1 MPGRA
6 VIALCLV
13 VLVMAMDAGSAA
25 AADLQKAIS
34 FSGPQSLRSDDNPN
48 DYRLWGNRDYVSQ
61 SRTRWVKLWVSWYD
75 VQQSY
80 QPISRADSW
89 RQLDE
94 SPNLS
99 RLDAQVRAAN
109 ADGVRVLL
117 SLYQAV
123 PTWASGAT
131 GPDPLSSK
139 PAIQK
144 LPLDLSPD
152 GPWGWFV
159 GYLSDR
165 YDGTSALAGKVDA
178 FEALNE
184 PNLLYWPQDGIVAN
198 TATMLRTAEQL
209 SFIYGSQAI
218 VGPATSDYPDPG
230 GARPGV
236 TTDWETFTAGLL
248 DALAGWQPRVP
259 VHWSQH
265 NYRDVKY
272 EDPPETSRAKRT
284 IDMLAAA
291 GWQDG
296 QLWLTEGGLNLGGNW
311 SDPALRDAQAAK
323 IEKNFDAMRSLPQVA
338 LWTQHGMSDVAGND
352 FKSGLR
358 DDFDTG
364 GPGPGVARPVWTT
377 WVSIDGARPVDEPV
391 ASTSGAGD
399 QPPAEAPPSAA
410 PPPPV
415 GPAPPAELAAAGQSA
430 AAAPAAELAAAGQ
443 SAGAAP
449 VAGPASIATAPASS
463 RPVACT
469 VTAPASLGRT
479 IRVDRRGAFRLPRT
493 RLAAADTAC
502 TATVTVTGRQL
513 RLTRI
518 LKLDPGASQ
527 RIALTVKPAV
537 APTKVTVTI
546 TVRTP
551 ASRTFTWHTR
561 LVRS

>member
-1 MPGRA
+1 VGDVTMRGRA
-6 VIALCLV
+6 VIGLCV
-13 VLVMAMDAGSAA
+13 AFVIAVGAGPAT

-89 RQLDE
+89 RQLDK

-109 ADGVRVLL
+109 ADGVHVLL

-165 YDGTSALAGKVDA
+165 YDGTSALAGQIDA

-209 SFIYGSQAI
+209 SFIYGGQAI

-248 DALAGWQPRVP
+248 DALTGWQWRVP

-272 EDPPETSRAKRT
+272 EDPPETSRAKRA

-296 QLWLTEGGLNLGGNW
+296 QLWLTEGGLNLGGSW

-323 IEKNFDAMRSLPQVA
+323 IEKNFDAMRSLPEVA
-338 LWTQHGMSDVAGND
+338 LWTQHGMNDVAGND

-364 GPGPGVARPVWTT
+364 GPGPGVARPAWTT

-391 ASTSGAGD
+391 ASASGASD
-399 QPPAEAPPSAA
+399 QPPAEEPPSAA
-410 PPPPV
+410 PPPAV
-415 GPAPPAELAAAGQSA
+415 APAPAAEVAAAGQSA
-430 AAAPAAELAAAGQ
+430 AAAP
-443 SAGAAP
+443 
-449 VAGPASIATAPASS
+449 VAGPASVATAPASS

-469 VTAPASLGRT
+469 LTAPASLGRT

-493 RLAAADTAC
+493 RLAAGDTAC
-502 TATVTVTGRQL
+502 TATVTVAGRNL

-518 LKLDPGASQ
+518 LKLDRGASQ
-527 RIALTVKPAV
+527 RISLTVNPAV
-537 APTKVTVTI
+537 APTKVTVAI

-551 ASRTFTWHTR
+551 APRTFAWHTK